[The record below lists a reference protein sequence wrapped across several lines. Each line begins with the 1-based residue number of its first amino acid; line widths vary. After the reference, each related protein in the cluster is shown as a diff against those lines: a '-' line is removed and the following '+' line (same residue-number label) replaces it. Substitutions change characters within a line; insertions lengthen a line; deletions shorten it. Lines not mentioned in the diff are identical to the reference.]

1 MFDNSIGAFTGIL
14 HPLWNWGAPRPPIG
28 LRPLLRMRCSG
39 IAEDQHEEREES
51 VAKNEEPAETNRGVT
66 ALMALLAHF
75 FLENRFGWAGRQ

>member
-1 MFDNSIGAFTGIL
+1 
-14 HPLWNWGAPRPPIG
+14 
-28 LRPLLRMRCSG
+28 MRCSG

-51 VAKNEEPAETNRGVT
+51 VAKNEEPAETNRGVI